1 MNKIL
6 FTQWFKAT
14 PEILTYN
21 LYCLYQNLSNE
32 RIDKLVLFTDN
43 CEFDTIFNKKL
54 IVVPIQTR
62 LSYKMW
68 MDYADKEYPE
78 DIKILSNSDVY
89 FNESL
94 SFLDK
99 INEWE
104 NRLYVLT
111 RKDLTK
117 DGNIVPSRGNYNP
130 NNTIQINPEICQDAW
145 IYKNKIKSGFNNDYC
160 LGVMGCDNSIRI
172 YAQYSGIEVF
182 SLFNHVELIH
192 VDWRSS
198 KNYTQAEPY
207 ISPSGSACP
216 QLPYFKL
223 NE

>member
-1 MNKIL
+1 MKIL

-14 PEILTYN
+14 PEVITYN

-32 RIDKLVLFTDN
+32 LIDKLVLFVDN
-43 CEFDTIFNKKL
+43 YEFNNIFNEKL

-89 FNESL
+89 FDESL
-94 SFLDK
+94 SFLDQ

-117 DGNIVPSRGNYNP
+117 DGNIIPSFLVYNP
-130 NNTIQINPEICQDAW
+130 NNTEQTSPQHCQDAW
-145 IYKNKIKSGFNNDYC
+145 IYKNKLEGDFNNYN
-160 LGVMGCDNSIRI
+160 LGVMHCENGFRI
-172 YAQYSGIEVF
+172 SAQESGIGVF
-182 SLFNHVELIH
+182 SLFKNVELTHI
-192 VDWRSS
+192 DWRSS
-198 KNYTQAEPY
+198 KTYSQEQY
-207 ISPSGSACP
+207 IIPDIRP
-216 QLPYFKL
+216 ELPYLTK
-223 NE
+223 

>member
-32 RIDKLVLFTDN
+32 RIDKLVLFVDN
-43 CEFDTIFNKKL
+43 CEFNNIFNEKL

-117 DGNIVPSRGNYNP
+117 DGKIIPGAGIYNP
-130 NNTIQINPEICQDAW
+130 NNKDQLSTVWSQDAW
-145 IYKNKIKSGFNNDYC
+145 IYKKIS
-160 LGVMGCDNSIRI
+160 
-172 YAQYSGIEVF
+172 
-182 SLFNHVELIH
+182 
-192 VDWRSS
+192 
-198 KNYTQAEPY
+198 
-207 ISPSGSACP
+207 
-216 QLPYFKL
+216 
-223 NE
+223 

>member
-1 MNKIL
+1 MKIL

-14 PEILTYN
+14 PEVLTYS
-21 LYCLYQNLSNE
+21 LYCLYRNLSNKL
-32 RIDKLVLFTDN
+32 IDKVILFVDN
-43 CEFDTIFNKKL
+43 CEFNNIFNEKL

-89 FNESL
+89 FDESL
-94 SFLDK
+94 SFLDQ

-117 DGNIVPSRGNYNP
+117 DGNIIPSSLVYNP
-130 NNTIQINPEICQDAW
+130 NNTEQISHQHCQDAW
-145 IYKNKIKSGFNNDYC
+145 IYKNKLKSDFNNNYN
-160 LGVMGCDNSIRI
+160 LGAMHCENGFRI
-172 YAQYSGIEVF
+172 SAQESGICVF
-182 SLFNHVELIH
+182 SLFNNIELTH
-192 VDWRSS
+192 VDWRGS
-198 KNYTQAEPY
+198 KVYSEKGY
-207 ISPSGSACP
+207 KFDGIRSE
-216 QLPYFKL
+216 LPYFTKGTK
-223 NE
+223 

>member
-32 RIDKLVLFTDN
+32 RIDKLVLFVDN
-43 CEFDTIFNKKL
+43 CEFNNIFNEKL

-89 FNESL
+89 FDESL
-94 SFLDK
+94 SFLDQ

-117 DGNIVPSRGNYNP
+117 DGNIIPSGGTYNP
-130 NNTIQINPEICQDAW
+130 NNTRQINPEICQDAW
-145 IYKNKIKSGFNNDYC
+145 IYKHTNIEFNKDWN
-160 LGVMGCDNSIRI
+160 LGVMNCENHFREL
-172 YAQYSGIEVF
+172 AKQSGIMAIN
-182 SLFNHVELIH
+182 LFEKIRLVH
-192 VDWRSS
+192 VDWRTDKTYSQVP
-198 KNYTQAEPY
+198 YTT
-207 ISPSGSACP
+207 
-216 QLPYFKL
+216 
-223 NE
+223 

>member
-89 FNESL
+89 FDESL
-94 SFLDK
+94 CFLDK

-104 NRLYVLT
+104 ETLYLLT

-117 DGNIVPSRGNYNP
+117 DGNIVPSAADHNP
-130 NNTIQINPEICQDAW
+130 DNKKHISTIRSQDAW
-145 IYKNKIKSGFNNDYC
+145 VYKKISYDFNKDWNLGVLHCENHFRKNAEKSGVVIVN
-160 LGVMGCDNSIRI
+160 
-172 YAQYSGIEVF
+172 
-182 SLFNHVELIH
+182 LFEHIDLIH
-192 VDWRSS
+192 VDWRQN
-198 KNYTQAEPY
+198 KKYTQSPY
-207 ISPSGSACP
+207 RS
-216 QLPYFKL
+216 YE
-223 NE
+223 N